1 MGEKKKKAQIGMEY
15 LVIVGFLTFVIIA
28 TLGIALYHNNVF
40 RDMIS
45 TRQIESMANK
55 IISSAETVFYSGEPS
70 KVTIA
75 SYVPEGISNINISDN
90 LLIIT
95 YTISSGTNIIAFPS
109 NVPITGNLSINPGIR
124 EITITA
130 TSENVV
136 LSS

>member
-1 MGEKKKKAQIGMEY
+1 MVLQGT
-15 LVIVGFLTFVIIA
+15 LFV
-28 TLGIALYHNNVF
+28 
-40 RDMIS
+40 
-45 TRQIESMANK
+45 

-95 YTISSGTNIIAFPS
+95 YTVSSGTNIIAFPS